1 MIPVKQTVLAL
12 TFIVF
17 GLAACN
23 SSSQQDVNDIN
34 TTTAVD
40 LPVTVDTFATEAIT
54 VTSKTTYRDTITY
67 DYTYFPIDS
76 TLVTKVLMV
85 GNFHG
90 DEVWDNASQMS
101 WFGLFE
107 GNDGYYLKQT
117 KIKTTRVND
126 PIVDESEEDK
136 TGWEVQALNKDT
148 CLMLIEPLPFLRDRA
163 LQSVRLPQYYLH
175 PDDTISFNYLG
186 LDYKLFAT
194 GGKMKVQD
202 DPEWYDAWNYKLYL
216 TTTVKGK
223 QHKSLLVAVP
233 NFDDQMINL
242 IFAGDIDGDGIVDLI
257 IDTSRHYNMLSPT
270 LYLSRP
276 ADKGEV
282 VKPIGMHTSVGC

>member
-1 MIPVKQTVLAL
+1 MTLSKQTILAL
-12 TFIVF
+12 TFAVF
-17 GLAACN
+17 GLVGCN
-23 SSSQQDVNDIN
+23 SSSKQDVTDIS
-34 TTTAVD
+34 TKTAAD
-40 LPVTVDTFATEAIT
+40 TPVVVDTLATEVIT
-54 VTSKTTYRDTITY
+54 VASKTTYRDTITY

-76 TLVTKVLMV
+76 TLETKVMMV

-90 DEVWDNASQMS
+90 DEVWDNASQMN

-107 GNDGYYLKQT
+107 GANGYYIRQT
-117 KIKTTRVND
+117 KIRTTRVND
-126 PIVDESEEDK
+126 PIVDASEEEK
-136 TGWEVQALNKDT
+136 TGWEVRAVNKDT
-148 CLMLIEPLPFLRDRA
+148 CLILIEPLPFLRDRA
-163 LQSVRLPQYYLH
+163 IQSVELPQYYVY
-175 PDDTISFNYLG
+175 PGDTISFNYLG

-202 DPEWYDAWNYKLYL
+202 DPEWFEVWNYKLYL
-216 TTTVKGK
+216 TATVNGK
-223 QHKSLLVAVP
+223 QHRSLLVAVP

-282 VKPIGMHTSVGC
+282 IKPTGAHTSVGC